1 MDILLLLNLCDG
13 GGLIDIRRNMLHV
26 NGSAQLHSA
35 EPTDSGERFS
45 IAWFPIGSTCLAKM
59 NDDVADALRAP
70 ELLPYGVV
78 RQRRAVAVLPGG
90 RSSKGAMTNTENQ
103 KYF

>member
-1 MDILLLLNLCDG
+1 
-13 GGLIDIRRNMLHV
+13 MLHV

-45 IAWFPIGSTCLAKM
+45 IVWFPIGSTCLAKM

-78 RQRRAVAVLPGG
+78 RPRRAVAVLPGG

-103 KYF
+103 TYF